1 MPKRRVRKLDAA
13 LLCIACTVLS
23 LYAADQPPIPA
34 AEFAARRAAL
44 RARIGN
50 GIVVLFGTG
59 EPAGSEAFHTFHQES
74 NFLYLTGYDV
84 PGARL
89 VIAPFVSGEVST
101 KGSSGFTEILYIPPR
116 DPASEVWTGPQL
128 DPHDAATAPRLGIAS
143 VRSTKEFEKDLR
155 EFARR
160 AGKIYTKQPDR
171 HAAEDETAPERA
183 RLERIKRI
191 TGKNSLGSIDAEL
204 TPLRQIKS
212 ANEQALI
219 RGAVDCTLKAH
230 REAGRALKPGLREYQ
245 ITALMKY
252 VMEREGCTVTGFDPI
267 VGSGPRSTILHYIR
281 GEGGISDG
289 DLVVLDVGGE
299 YRDYSADITRTLPAN
314 GKFTSRQREIY
325 EIVLAAQNA
334 VLKAVRPGAR
344 LYGPGDSLHNIA
356 RAYLDSHGK
365 DRKGDSLGKYF
376 THGIGHQVG
385 LDVHDAEDRSQPLK
399 EGMVIAI
406 EPGLYLP
413 EENIGVRIEDNV
425 LVTRDGGEFLSGSLP
440 RTVEAIE
447 QWMAGN

>member
-1 MPKRRVRKLDAA
+1 MGRKLAAA
-13 LLCIACTVLS
+13 LLSIVCTALS
-23 LYAADQPPIPA
+23 LSATDQPPIPA
-34 AEFAARRAAL
+34 SEYAGRRAAL

-50 GIVVLFGTG
+50 AMVVLFGAG
-59 EPAGSEAFHTFHQES
+59 EPVGSEAFHTFHQDS
-74 NFLYLTGYDV
+74 DFLYLTGHDV
-84 PGARL
+84 PGAML
-89 VIAPFVSGEVST
+89 VIAPFAVGEMSRNG
-101 KGSSGFTEILYIPPR
+101 KSGFTEILYIPPR
-116 DPASEVWTGPQL
+116 DPAAEVWTGPRL
-128 DPHDAATAPRLGIAS
+128 DPEDPATAVRLGIGA

-155 EFARR
+155 ELSRQAV
-160 AGKIYTKQPDR
+160 KIYTKQPDR
-171 HAAEDETAPERA
+171 HAVEDETAQERA

-191 TGKNSLGSIDAEL
+191 TGKNSFGSIDAEL
-204 TPLRQIKS
+204 TPQRQIKS

-230 REAGRALKPGLREYQ
+230 REAGRALQPGLREYQ
-245 ITALMKY
+245 VAALMKY

-267 VGSGPRSTILHYIR
+267 VASGPRTTILHYIR
-281 GEGGISDG
+281 GEGSIADG
-289 DLVVLDVGGE
+289 DVVVLDVGGE

-325 EIVLAAQNA
+325 EVVLGAQNA

-385 LDVHDAEDRSQPLK
+385 LDVHDAEDRSEPLK

-413 EENIGVRIEDNV
+413 EESLGVRIEDNV
-425 LVTRDGGEFLSGSLP
+425 LVTKDGGELLSGSLP

-447 QWMAGN
+447 QWMAGK